1 MQKVEE
7 TDIVLNEV
15 EKVSHEYLPMA
26 KACSSIFFT
35 LSSLSTVRKEKIFK
49 SFCETRSKRSVEV
62 KRIPRLSVTLQYRV
76 LSGDSFDSPIFSL
89 QLSLAIALDR
99 RPA

>member
-1 MQKVEE
+1 LSIIRVISTLEKIKTEASEIMKKVEE

-35 LSSLSTVRKEKIFK
+35 LSSLSTV
-49 SFCETRSKRSVEV
+49 SETFPDKKTYHS
-62 KRIPRLSVTLQYRV
+62 I
-76 LSGDSFDSPIFSL
+76 DSSNRFIFS
-89 QLSLAIALDR
+89 INIR
-99 RPA
+99 

>member
-1 MQKVEE
+1 MTSKEFSLKRKAGLYSLFIRVISTLEKIKTEASEIMQKVEE

-35 LSSLSTVRKEKIFK
+35 LSSLSTVRRQTF
-49 SFCETRSKRSVEV
+49 FT
-62 KRIPRLSVTLQYRV
+62 
-76 LSGDSFDSPIFSL
+76 
-89 QLSLAIALDR
+89 
-99 RPA
+99 

>member
-1 MQKVEE
+1 LEKIKTEASEIMQKVEE

-35 LSSLSTVRKEKIFK
+35 LSSLSAVRI
-49 SFCETRSKRSVEV
+49 
-62 KRIPRLSVTLQYRV
+62 YN
-76 LSGDSFDSPIFSL
+76 
-89 QLSLAIALDR
+89 
-99 RPA
+99 

>member
-1 MQKVEE
+1 MKKVEE

-35 LSSLSTVRKEKIFK
+35 LSSLSTVNKNPFLSKPNL
-49 SFCETRSKRSVEV
+49 SF
-62 KRIPRLSVTLQYRV
+62 
-76 LSGDSFDSPIFSL
+76 FHF
-89 QLSLAIALDR
+89 
-99 RPA
+99 

>member
-1 MQKVEE
+1 MTSKSYFIRTRFLFYPIRVISTLEKIKTEASEIMQKVEE

-35 LSSLSTVRKEKIFK
+35 LSSLSTVNKKPSRNKKIDLFK
-49 SFCETRSKRSVEV
+49 
-62 KRIPRLSVTLQYRV
+62 
-76 LSGDSFDSPIFSL
+76 
-89 QLSLAIALDR
+89 
-99 RPA
+99 

>member
-1 MQKVEE
+1 LEKIKTEASEIMQKVEE

-35 LSSLSTVRKEKIFK
+35 LSSLSTVNKNLQKKKHEIIFFK
-49 SFCETRSKRSVEV
+49 FF
-62 KRIPRLSVTLQYRV
+62 Q
-76 LSGDSFDSPIFSL
+76 
-89 QLSLAIALDR
+89 
-99 RPA
+99 

>member
-1 MQKVEE
+1 MEKIKTEASEIMQKVEE

-35 LSSLSTVRKEKIFK
+35 LSSLSTVNSNLKKKHEIIFLK
-49 SFCETRSKRSVEV
+49 FF
-62 KRIPRLSVTLQYRV
+62 Q
-76 LSGDSFDSPIFSL
+76 
-89 QLSLAIALDR
+89 
-99 RPA
+99 

>member
-1 MQKVEE
+1 MYCILFFFHRVISTLEKIKTEASEIMKKVEE

-35 LSSLSTVRKEKIFK
+35 LSSLSTVNKHFPLNGI
-49 SFCETRSKRSVEV
+49 S
-62 KRIPRLSVTLQYRV
+62 
-76 LSGDSFDSPIFSL
+76 
-89 QLSLAIALDR
+89 LSLLS
-99 RPA
+99 

>member
-35 LSSLSTVRKEKIFK
+35 LSSLSTVNKK
-49 SFCETRSKRSVEV
+49 S
-62 KRIPRLSVTLQYRV
+62 I
-76 LSGDSFDSPIFSL
+76 
-89 QLSLAIALDR
+89 
-99 RPA
+99 

>member
-35 LSSLSTVRKEKIFK
+35 LSSLSTVNSNLKKKHEIIFLK
-49 SFCETRSKRSVEV
+49 FF
-62 KRIPRLSVTLQYRV
+62 Q
-76 LSGDSFDSPIFSL
+76 
-89 QLSLAIALDR
+89 
-99 RPA
+99 

>member
-7 TDIVLNEV
+7 TDIILNEV

-35 LSSLSTVRKEKIFK
+35 LSSLSTVNKNLQRNKNPNL
-49 SFCETRSKRSVEV
+49 SF
-62 KRIPRLSVTLQYRV
+62 
-76 LSGDSFDSPIFSL
+76 SF
-89 QLSLAIALDR
+89 Q
-99 RPA
+99 

>member
-7 TDIVLNEV
+7 TDLVLNEV

-35 LSSLSTVRKEKIFK
+35 LTSLSTVSQTWEKQ
-49 SFCETRSKRSVEV
+49 RSSSK
-62 KRIPRLSVTLQYRV
+62 LL
-76 LSGDSFDSPIFSL
+76 L
-89 QLSLAIALDR
+89 
-99 RPA
+99 

>member
-1 MQKVEE
+1 LEKIKTEASEIMQKVEE

-35 LSSLSTVRKEKIFK
+35 LSSLSTVNKNFQKKNEIIFSIDLFSLSIFIKIFYGN
-49 SFCETRSKRSVEV
+49 
-62 KRIPRLSVTLQYRV
+62 L
-76 LSGDSFDSPIFSL
+76 
-89 QLSLAIALDR
+89 
-99 RPA
+99 

>member
-1 MQKVEE
+1 MKKVEE

-35 LSSLSTVRKEKIFK
+35 LSSLSTVNFKKSYRINSLNFSIFNR
-49 SFCETRSKRSVEV
+49 F
-62 KRIPRLSVTLQYRV
+62 
-76 LSGDSFDSPIFSL
+76 IFF
-89 QLSLAIALDR
+89 INIH
-99 RPA
+99 

>member
-7 TDIVLNEV
+7 TDIILNEV

-35 LSSLSTVRKEKIFK
+35 LSSLSTVNENLQRNKNPNL
-49 SFCETRSKRSVEV
+49 SF
-62 KRIPRLSVTLQYRV
+62 
-76 LSGDSFDSPIFSL
+76 SF
-89 QLSLAIALDR
+89 Q
-99 RPA
+99 

>member
-1 MQKVEE
+1 LEKIKTEASEIMQKVEE

-35 LSSLSTVRKEKIFK
+35 LSSLSAVRNFTKLYLYFFFVI
-49 SFCETRSKRSVEV
+49 
-62 KRIPRLSVTLQYRV
+62 I
-76 LSGDSFDSPIFSL
+76 DSFSLSIFTE
-89 QLSLAIALDR
+89 IFYGNI
-99 RPA
+99 

>member
-1 MQKVEE
+1 LEKIKTEASEIMQKVEE

-35 LSSLSTVRKEKIFK
+35 LSSLSTVNSNLKKKHEIIFLK
-49 SFCETRSKRSVEV
+49 FF
-62 KRIPRLSVTLQYRV
+62 Q
-76 LSGDSFDSPIFSL
+76 
-89 QLSLAIALDR
+89 
-99 RPA
+99 

>member
-35 LSSLSTVRKEKIFK
+35 LSSLSTVKKAKSLTQINTSFPFNRFIFFINIHYDFLWK
-49 SFCETRSKRSVEV
+49 YSN
-62 KRIPRLSVTLQYRV
+62 
-76 LSGDSFDSPIFSL
+76 IFF
-89 QLSLAIALDR
+89 IIINV
-99 RPA
+99 